1 MSGAPPR
8 ILAIKHGALGD
19 AVLAIG
25 ALQAI
30 RRHHADAH
38 LALLTAAPA
47 AELLAA
53 SCLFD
58 ETLVDA
64 RAAPSAPGAN
74 ATVLAWLYRG
84 AFRTVYDLQAS
95 SRTRRYRQF
104 LAVMRPR
111 TVWHVLPAARAGEHA
126 ADRLARCLAAA
137 RIPGPWPADF
147 GFLDAAPE
155 PFWPPAPFAL
165 LLPGGSARH
174 PAKRWPPERFGAICH
189 NLADTGIMPVLLGT
203 EADRA
208 ACDEVN
214 AHAPGVLDLCGRTGL
229 ATLAGLGRR
238 ALAALGNDSGP
249 LHLLAQLGCPTL
261 AIFGPGGD
269 PARSAPRGP
278 RAAWIGAAEAGWPEP
293 ADVWRRLT
301 LIRQTA

>member
-1 MSGAPPR
+1 MPGAGPR

-30 RRHHADAH
+30 RRHHAGAH

-47 AELLAA
+47 VELLAA
-53 SCLFD
+53 SGLFD

-64 RAAPSAPGAN
+64 RAGLTALGAN
-74 ATVLAWLYRG
+74 ATVLAWLVRG

-95 SRTRRYRQF
+95 SRTRRYRRF
-104 LAVMRPR
+104 LAAMRPR

-126 ADRLARCLAAA
+126 ADRLAQCLAAA
-137 RIPGPWPADF
+137 QIPGPWPADLD
-147 GFLDAAPE
+147 FLDAAPE
-155 PFWPPAPFAL
+155 PFWPTAPFAL

-174 PAKRWPPERFGAICH
+174 PAKRWPPERFGAICN
-189 NLADTGIMPVLLGT
+189 NLADEGIMPVLLGT

-208 ACDEVN
+208 ACHKVG
-214 AHAPGVLDLCGRTGL
+214 AGAPGVLDLCGRTSL
-229 ATLAGLGRR
+229 ASLAGLGRR
-238 ALAALGNDSGP
+238 AVVALGNDSGP

-269 PARSAPRGP
+269 PGRSAPRGP
-278 RAAWIGAAEAGWPEP
+278 RAAWIGAADTGWPE
-293 ADVWRRLT
+293 AGDVWSRLI